1 MESIGNV
8 LRLFCSHA
16 PLEMLEVNKHIIT
29 TDDDQAIRKVL
40 QILLRKEGY
49 QVTICSN
56 GEELLST
63 LRLSSSTVDLVLLD
77 IKMPGLSGMQVLEI
91 IRRTYPHIPVIMLN
105 AFNDLD
111 TGMKAI
117 RLGASDYLAK
127 PVHREVLVESV
138 SRVLNATALRKDEE
152 AQKDHS
158 LALQKELEIQL
169 QSALVALKSATLA
182 TLEAFTETIEQKD
195 PYTKGHCSRVRNIA
209 LAMGRALNFSD
220 EQMHTLEGGSL
231 LHDIGKIGIPE
242 EVLNKPSP
250 LSKTEY
256 TLIREHP
263 VAGERIIKHIELF
276 QAYRPIIRSHHERMD
291 GKGYPDGLKGEEIP
305 LDVRIVSLADAFDA
319 MTTNRAYRS
328 ALPTEFA
335 VEELKLCSG
344 AQFDPVLVDLFIDR
358 EIFLL

>member
-1 MESIGNV
+1 M
-8 LRLFCSHA
+8 
-16 PLEMLEVNKHIIT
+16 NKHIIT

-49 QVTICSN
+49 QVSVCSN
-56 GEELLST
+56 GDELLSF
-63 LRLSSSTVDLVLLD
+63 LKVNYPTVDLILLD

-91 IRRTYPHIPVIMLN
+91 LRRNYPRIPVIMLT

-127 PVHREVLVESV
+127 PVHREVLMECV
-138 SRVLNATALRKDEE
+138 SRVLDDTALKHDQVMEKDYT
-152 AQKDHS
+152 
-158 LALQKELEIQL
+158 LAHQKELEDQL
-169 QSALVALKSATLA
+169 QSALVALKSTTLA

-195 PYTKGHCSRVRNIA
+195 PYTKGHCSRVRTISLAIA
-209 LAMGRALNFSD
+209 RFLNFS
-220 EQMHTLEGGSL
+220 EESLHTLEGGAL

-242 EVLNKPSP
+242 EILNKPSK
-250 LSKTEY
+250 LTKGEY
-256 TLIREHP
+256 ALIRQHP
-263 VAGERIIKHIELF
+263 VAGERIVTHIELF

-291 GKGYPDGLKGEEIP
+291 GKGYPDGLKGDQIP

-319 MTTNRAYRS
+319 MTTSRAYRS
-328 ALPTEFA
+328 ALPTELA
-335 VEELKLCSG
+335 VEELKLFSG
-344 AQFDPVLVDLFIDR
+344 TQFDPDLVNLFIEQ

>member
-1 MESIGNV
+1 MD
-8 LRLFCSHA
+8 
-16 PLEMLEVNKHIIT
+16 KHIVT

-49 QVTICSN
+49 QVTVCST
-56 GEELLST
+56 GDELLAMLKASAA
-63 LRLSSSTVDLVLLD
+63 TVDLVLLD

-91 IRRTYPHIPVIMLN
+91 IRRNYPRIPVIMLT

-127 PVHREVLVESV
+127 PVHREVLVDCV
-138 SRVLNATALRKDEE
+138 SRVLDATALIQDEVAE
-152 AQKDHS
+152 KDHF
-158 LALQKELEIQL
+158 LVHQKELEDKL
-169 QSALVALKSATLA
+169 QSALGALKSTTLA

-195 PYTKGHCSRVRNIA
+195 PYTKGHCSRVRNIS
-209 LAMGRALNFSD
+209 LAIARALNFSK
-220 EQMHTLEGGSL
+220 ESLHTLEGGAL

-242 EVLNKPSP
+242 EILNKPSK
-250 LSKTEY
+250 LSESEY
-256 TLIREHP
+256 ALIREHP
-263 VAGERIIKHIELF
+263 VAGERIVSHIDMF

-291 GKGYPDGLKGEEIP
+291 GKGYPDGLKGDQIP

-319 MTTNRAYRS
+319 MTTSRAYRS
-328 ALPTEFA
+328 ALPIEIA
-335 VEELKLCSG
+335 VEELKLFSG
-344 AQFDPVLVDLFIDR
+344 TQFDPDLVNLFIEK

>member
-1 MESIGNV
+1 M
-8 LRLFCSHA
+8 
-16 PLEMLEVNKHIIT
+16 NKHIIT
-29 TDDDQAIRKVL
+29 TDDDPGIRKIL

-49 QVTICSN
+49 EVTVCSS
-56 GEELLST
+56 GDELLST
-63 LRLSSSTVDLVLLD
+63 LKTNSTTVDLVLLD
-77 IKMPGLSGMQVLEI
+77 IKMPGLSGIQVLEI
-91 IRRTYPHIPVIMLN
+91 LRRTYPAIPVIMLT

-138 SRVLNATALRKDEE
+138 SRVLNATALKQVEVAE
-152 AQKDHS
+152 KVQY
-158 LALQKELEIQL
+158 LALQKELEDQL
-169 QSALVALKSATLA
+169 QVALGALKSATLA

-195 PYTKGHCSRVRNIA
+195 PYTKGHCSRVRTIS
-209 LAMGRALNFSD
+209 LTIGRALNFSS
-220 EQMHTLEGGSL
+220 ERMLILEGGAL

-242 EVLNKPSP
+242 EVLNKPTKLTKS
-250 LSKTEY
+250 EY
-256 TLIREHP
+256 DLIREHP
-263 VAGERIIKHIELF
+263 VSGERIIKHIDLF

-319 MTTNRAYRS
+319 MTTSRAYRS

-335 VEELKLCSG
+335 VEELKLNSG
-344 AQFDPVLVDLFIDR
+344 SQFDPELVNLFIDK

>member
-1 MESIGNV
+1 M
-8 LRLFCSHA
+8 
-16 PLEMLEVNKHIIT
+16 NKHILA

-49 QVTICSN
+49 QVTLCSN
-56 GEELLST
+56 GEELLT
-63 LRLSSSTVDLVLLD
+63 ILKTSSSTADLVLLD
-77 IKMPGLSGMQVLEI
+77 IKMPGLSGLQVLEI
-91 IRRTYPHIPVIMLN
+91 LRRTYPQIPVIMLT

-138 SRVLNATALRKDEE
+138 SRVLNATALRQDEE
-152 AQKDHS
+152 ARKDHS

-169 QSALVALKSATLA
+169 QSALVALKSTTRA

-195 PYTKGHCSRVRNIA
+195 PYTRGHCSRVRTIS
-209 LAMGRALNFSD
+209 LAMGRALNFSF
-220 EQMHTLEGGSL
+220 ERLHILEGGAL
-231 LHDIGKIGIPE
+231 LHDIGKIGISE
-242 EVLNKPSP
+242 EVLNKPTP
-250 LSKTEY
+250 LSKSEHA
-256 TLIREHP
+256 LIREHP
-263 VAGERIIKHIELF
+263 LAGERIIKHIEMF

-335 VEELKLCSG
+335 VEELKLFSG
-344 AQFDPVLVDLFIDR
+344 TQFDPALVDLFIDR
-358 EIFLL
+358 EIYLL

>member
-1 MESIGNV
+1 M
-8 LRLFCSHA
+8 
-16 PLEMLEVNKHIIT
+16 NKHIIT
-29 TDDDQAIRKVL
+29 TDDDPAIRKIL

-49 QVTICSN
+49 EVTVCSS
-56 GEELLST
+56 GDELLST
-63 LRLSSSTVDLVLLD
+63 LKTNSTTVDLVLLD
-77 IKMPGLSGMQVLEI
+77 IKMPGLSGIQVLEI
-91 IRRTYPHIPVIMLN
+91 LRRTYPAIPVIMLT

-138 SRVLNATALRKDEE
+138 SRVLNATALKQVEVAE
-152 AQKDHS
+152 KVQY
-158 LALQKELEIQL
+158 LALQKELEDQL
-169 QSALVALKSATLA
+169 QVALGALKSATLA

-195 PYTKGHCSRVRNIA
+195 PYTKGHCSRVRTIS
-209 LAMGRALNFSD
+209 LTIGRALNFSS
-220 EQMHTLEGGSL
+220 ERMLILEGGAL

-242 EVLNKPSP
+242 EVLNKPTKLTKS
-250 LSKTEY
+250 EY
-256 TLIREHP
+256 DLIREHP
-263 VAGERIIKHIELF
+263 VSGERIIKHIDLF

-319 MTTNRAYRS
+319 MTTSRAYRS

-335 VEELKLCSG
+335 VEELKLNSG
-344 AQFDPVLVDLFIDR
+344 SQFDPELVNLFIDK